1 MKEELYVDDVIVPLI
16 AISKSNESKF
26 RFLGTGF
33 YVDKKGHLVTC
44 LHIVN
49 SCIEERLFAYQ
60 IGKKKELE
68 LTIIKKSDKYDLAL
82 CKSAPSGIETTW
94 PFINKPYVDIG
105 SDVEA
110 YGYVHEPFGP
120 NELPFRQRY
129 MKGYISGIP
138 RDPNYSDSFE
148 LSFPILFGMSG
159 SPLICHLPIEG
170 NNKRQTGIIGCNYG
184 SRESAI
190 VQHTVET
197 TVNYEER
204 VSKIVELG
212 LSYLPN
218 AIFSIFKNSDIEINL
233 YAEENHA
240 CMGTGLVS

>member
-1 MKEELYVDDVIVPLI
+1 MQTV
-16 AISKSNESKF
+16 
-26 RFLGTGF
+26 FLQYNYLRYEDKLLNALF

-110 YGYVHEPFGP
+110 YGYE
-120 NELPFRQRY
+120 
-129 MKGYISGIP
+129 
-138 RDPNYSDSFE
+138 
-148 LSFPILFGMSG
+148 
-159 SPLICHLPIEG
+159 
-170 NNKRQTGIIGCNYG
+170 IG
-184 SRESAI
+184 RAH
-190 VQHTVET
+190 V
-197 TVNYEER
+197 
-204 VSKIVELG
+204 
-212 LSYLPN
+212 
-218 AIFSIFKNSDIEINL
+218 
-233 YAEENHA
+233 
-240 CMGTGLVS
+240 